1 MSFQY
6 DSINLSN
13 NRNLRISS
21 FKRYSILIFF
31 SSFYKDDFLEKH
43 QIFFPSRTRIS
54 TFKFLN

>member
-6 DSINLSN
+6 DSINVSHS
-13 NRNLRISS
+13 RNLGISNS
-21 FKRYSILIFF
+21 KRYSILIFF

-43 QIFFPSRTRIS
+43 QNFFSSRTRIS